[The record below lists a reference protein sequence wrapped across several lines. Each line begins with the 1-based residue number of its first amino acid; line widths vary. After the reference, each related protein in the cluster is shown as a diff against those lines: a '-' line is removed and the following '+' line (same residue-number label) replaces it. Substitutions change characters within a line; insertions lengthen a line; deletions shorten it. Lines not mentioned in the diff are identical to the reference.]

1 MGLGWWKLDPGREGR
16 LSWSSATYRI
26 FGLAPA
32 EFDGNLETFFRLVHP
47 DDAPRVSAAVTAAL
61 ESSSVPL
68 RVEHR
73 IVRPDGSVRWVQ
85 QSGIVEWDD
94 QAGGPRRML
103 GICQDITDRRR
114 IEDENRAAAAYNR
127 SLFEASPDPLVTID
141 PKGAITDV
149 NSATE
154 RATGYSRAELL
165 GTEFCHYFTEPD
177 TAHTV
182 YEQAFRT
189 GAAVCDNP
197 LELRHRDGH
206 TISVLYNA
214 SVYREP
220 SGVLGVLAAARDI
233 TAQRAA
239 EAEVQAI
246 NAELETRVAQRTAE
260 LSRAN
265 STLESFSY
273 SVAHDLR
280 APLRALSGYSD
291 ALLEDYGDRL
301 EETGRGYLGRI
312 EAASEQ
318 MASLIDDLL
327 QLSQVSRVEMSL
339 EPVDLSAEAAAI
351 AAALASRDPGRRVRF
366 AIQDGVRVT
375 ADRSLI
381 RSVVQNLLENAWKF
395 TARRDGAVI
404 EFAST
409 AAEDGGV
416 CYYVRD
422 NGAGFDP
429 AYAGKL
435 FKPFERLHA
444 VTEFPGTGIGLAS
457 VARIVERHGGRVWAQ
472 GAVDRGATF
481 YFTLGGA
488 QLAVILNYVSFVSED
503 VAAAAGPDPAGHL
516 ESASADLGQ
525 IKKAAERAAGLP
537 TRRPV
542 FARRDVNRPRVLDLD
557 TVVTEVEELLRRT
570 IGEHVELVTSL
581 AGDLWPVLADPGQL
595 EQVLVD
601 LAVNARD
608 ATPEAGR

>member
-1 MGLGWWKLDPGREGR
+1 MTGLPGPRLTGASVLDLVPGASRPEFTRLLNVGAGDSARGEVELTGPDGSSVPVLLAVSGFELDGILLRCLILTDLSEQRVAEDRAAQAHEALRQQNAVLERAQESMGLGWWKLEPVREGR
-16 LSWSSATYRI
+16 LSWSSAIYRI

-32 EFDGNLETFFRLVHP
+32 EFDGKLETFFRLVHP

-61 ESSSVPL
+61 ESSGVAP
-68 RVEHR
+68 RIEHR

-85 QSGIVEWDD
+85 LSGVVESDD
-94 QAGGPRRML
+94 QGARQML

-127 SLFEASPDPLVTID
+127 SLIEASLDPLVTID
-141 PKGAITDV
+141 PQGAITDV

-165 GTEFCHYFTEPD
+165 GTEFSGYFTAPD
-177 TAHTV
+177 TARAG
-182 YEQAFRT
+182 YEQVFRDGT
-189 GAAVCDNP
+189 VRDYP

-206 TISVLYNA
+206 TTSVLYNA

-220 SGVLGVLAAARDI
+220 SGGVLGVFAAARDI

-246 NAELETRVAQRTAE
+246 NAELEARVAQRTAE
-260 LSRAN
+260 LERAN
-265 STLESFSY
+265 SSLEAFSY

-327 QLSQVSRVEMSL
+327 QLSQVSRADMNL

-366 AIQDGVRVT
+366 AITDGVRVT

-481 YFTLGGA
+481 YFTLGGG
-488 QLAVILNYVSFVSED
+488 QG
-503 VAAAAGPDPAGHL
+503 GP
-516 ESASADLGQ
+516 
-525 IKKAAERAAGLP
+525 
-537 TRRPV
+537 
-542 FARRDVNRPRVLDLD
+542 
-557 TVVTEVEELLRRT
+557 
-570 IGEHVELVTSL
+570 
-581 AGDLWPVLADPGQL
+581 
-595 EQVLVD
+595 
-601 LAVNARD
+601 
-608 ATPEAGR
+608 